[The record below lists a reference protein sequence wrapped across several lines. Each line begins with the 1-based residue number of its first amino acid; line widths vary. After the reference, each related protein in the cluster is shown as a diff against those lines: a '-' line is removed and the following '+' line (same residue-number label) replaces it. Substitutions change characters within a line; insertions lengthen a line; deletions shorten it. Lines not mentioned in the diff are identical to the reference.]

1 MKVLS
6 RFRNGTLAILV
17 ATDVASRGLHIDG
30 VTHVINYDLPQDPED
45 YVHRI
50 GRTARAGAAGR
61 AISLAC
67 EKYVRTLP
75 DIEDYIR
82 QKIQVMPLTD

>member
-1 MKVLS
+1 MRWTALPDA
-6 RFRNGTLAILV
+6 LWIL
-17 ATDVASRGLHIDG
+17 L
-30 VTHVINYDLPQDPED
+30 
-45 YVHRI
+45 
-50 GRTARAGAAGR
+50 R